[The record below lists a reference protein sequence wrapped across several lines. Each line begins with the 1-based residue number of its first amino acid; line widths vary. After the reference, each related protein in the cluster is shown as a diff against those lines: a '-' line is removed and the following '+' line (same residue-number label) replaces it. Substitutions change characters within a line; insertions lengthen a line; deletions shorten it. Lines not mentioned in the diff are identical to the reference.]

1 MDISFLLFQTAGKV
15 LAVPTSQAR
24 QVLPLEQVAG
34 LPGTGGSILGL
45 MSAAG
50 RAVPVLNF
58 ASFTELVSTHATIG
72 LLCEHRT
79 EQLILPIDEVIG
91 TVTDDTPPP
100 STQIL
105 QEVSLNYRDVTLLNM
120 DALLDHIATRLQPI

>member
-1 MDISFLLFQTAGKV
+1 METPFLLFQTAGRV
-15 LAVPTSQAR
+15 LAIPTR
-24 QVLPLEQVAG
+24 QTREVLPLEKVAG

-58 ASFTELVSTHATIG
+58 AGVTDLVADTATVG
-72 LLCEHRT
+72 LLCEHRS
-79 EQLILPIDEVIG
+79 EQLILPIDEVVG
-91 TVTDDTPPP
+91 TVTDDSPPP

-105 QEVSLNYRDVTLLNM
+105 QEVSLNYREVTLLNM
-120 DALLDHIATRLQPI
+120 DALLDSIATRLQPI